1 MSKPEG
7 AMPPYAEAQLDARV
21 ALPQHVVHRSFAAET
36 VVLNLQTG
44 HYHGLNAS
52 AGRMLAALEHCGSV
66 RAAAVEVAA
75 EFDRPLEEIE
85 RDLCEFCARLTER
98 GLLEVDDGQS

>member
-1 MSKPEG
+1 
-7 AMPPYAEAQLDARV
+7 MPPYAPTQLDARV

-44 HYHGLNAS
+44 HYHGLNHS
-52 AGRMLAALEHCGSV
+52 AGRMLAALERCGSA

-75 EFDRPLEEIE
+75 EFDQPLEQIE
-85 RDLCEFCARLTER
+85 RDLCEFCARLSER
-98 GLLEVDDGQS
+98 GLLEIDDGQG